1 MAIRQTEEK
10 ITALYERLSR
20 DDELA
25 GESNSIVNQKRYL
38 ESYAEQHG
46 YINIVHYTDDG
57 WSGGNFDRPDW
68 KRLIGDIEAGLVGT
82 VLVKDMSRIGRD
94 YLQTGFYTE
103 VLFRQ
108 HGVHFIAVANNV
120 DSEDTNTNEFAPFL
134 NIMNEWYLRD
144 QSRKVKAAVQMKGKA
159 GLPTSCNAIYGYKK
173 NPEDKNHWL
182 IDEEAAEVVRR
193 IFRLAIEGN
202 GPHTIAR
209 MLMKDGVETPASYFA
224 RKGLGTSS
232 GIKKSGPYDW
242 SGKTVSNILAKP
254 EYIGHTVNFR
264 THKESYKSKKII
276 PNPQDEWLIFE
287 NTHDPIVDV
296 ETWELAQK
304 LRKTVRRADPIQ
316 DASPLTG
323 LLYCA
328 DCGEK
333 MFRHRKNYNTK
344 SKGQKIYDYYECST
358 YSKSQRHAIQECSGH
373 YVPTGAVQEL
383 ILLTLRTICPWAIKN
398 KEKFAARVRE
408 ESELRQKDAVK
419 EARRQMSITRK
430 QGLVWEHVFLPDFAP
445 MEWQDRVKLW
455 NAVEEA
461 EKTKDSRLAREFVVA
476 LPIELGKL
484 DWINLLSKFICQ
496 QFVNEGM
503 CADVAIHDTDGHNPH
518 AHIMLTVRPLNENG
532 TWQYKTEKEYLCV
545 KNSEE
550 RGFTA
555 AEFKEAQKAGWE
567 KQYQYKVGKK
577 KEYIA
582 PSVAEA
588 QGLERLSK
596 YPKSTKYGRQNPIS
610 ERWNSDEQLLVWRAA
625 WADEV
630 NLCLE

>member
-46 YINIVHYTDDG
+46 YTNIVHYTDDG

-103 VLFRQ
+103 VFFRQ
-108 HGVHFIAVANNV
+108 NGVHFIAVANNV
-120 DSEDTNTNEFAPFL
+120 DSEDTSTNEFAPFL

-144 QSRKVKAAVQMKGKA
+144 QSRKVKAAVQTKGKA
-159 GLPTSCNAIYGYKK
+159 GLHTTCNAIYGYKK
-173 NPEDKNHWL
+173 DPEDKNHWL

-209 MLMKDGVETPASYFA
+209 KLMKDGVETPANYFA
-224 RKGLGTSS
+224 KKGLGTWS
-232 GIKKSGPYDW
+232 GTKKSGPYDW
-242 SGKTVSNILAKP
+242 NGETVSKILAKP

-276 PNPQDEWLIFE
+276 PNPQDEWMVFE
-287 NTHDPIVDV
+287 STHDPIVDV

-316 DASPLTG
+316 DANPLTG

-328 DCGEK
+328 DCGGK
-333 MFRHRKNYNTK
+333 MLRHRKNYNTK
-344 SKGQKIYDYYECST
+344 SEGQKIYDIYECGT
-358 YSKSQRHAIQECSGH
+358 YSRSRRHAVQECSGH
-373 YVPTGAVQEL
+373 YVPTGVVREL

-398 KEKFAARVRE
+398 QEEFAARVRE
-408 ESELRQKDAVK
+408 ESELRQKDAAK
-419 EARRQMSITRK
+419 EARRQMSIMKKRHAELDVLI
-430 QGLVWEHVFLPDFAP
+430 Q
-445 MEWQDRVKLW
+445 KLYETY
-455 NAVEEA
+455 A
-461 EKTKDSRLAREFVVA
+461 F
-476 LPIELGKL
+476 GK
-484 DWINLLSKFICQ
+484 I
-496 QFVNEGM
+496 
-503 CADVAIHDTDGHNPH
+503 
-518 AHIMLTVRPLNENG
+518 
-532 TWQYKTEKEYLCV
+532 
-545 KNSEE
+545 SEE
-550 RGFTA
+550 RFEALCAGYENEQKDLTARIAKCQEELDTFEADSDKIEKFLALAEKYTDFSELTTPMINEFVDRIVVHAPDKSSGKREQQIDIYLNFIGDFSIPAEAIQPEEETPEERKLAEKRAGYRRKYQRRKELAAQRA
-555 AEFKEAQKAGWE
+555 AETE
-567 KQYQYKVGKK
+567 
-577 KEYIA
+577 
-582 PSVAEA
+582 
-588 QGLERLSK
+588 
-596 YPKSTKYGRQNPIS
+596 TKTT
-610 ERWNSDEQLLVWRAA
+610 
-625 WADEV
+625 
-630 NLCLE
+630 

>member
-46 YINIVHYTDDG
+46 YTNIVHYTDDG

-103 VLFRQ
+103 VFFRQ
-108 HGVHFIAVANNV
+108 NGVHFIAVANNV
-120 DSEDTNTNEFAPFL
+120 DSEDTSTNEFAPFL

-173 NPEDKNHWL
+173 DPEDKNHWL

-209 MLMKDGVETPASYFA
+209 ILMKDGIETPANYFA

-232 GIKKSGPYDW
+232 GIKKSGPCDW

-264 THKESYKSKKII
+264 THKESYKSKRII
-276 PNPQDEWLIFE
+276 PNPQNEWLVFE

-344 SKGQKIYDYYECST
+344 SKGKKIYDYYECST
-358 YSKSQRHAIQECSGH
+358 YSKSQRRAIQECSGH

-398 KEKFAARVRE
+398 KEEFAARVRE
-408 ESELRQKDAVK
+408 ESELRQKNAVK
-419 EARRQMSITRK
+419 EAKRQMTVMKKRHAELDVLI
-430 QGLVWEHVFLPDFAP
+430 Q
-445 MEWQDRVKLW
+445 KLYETY
-455 NAVEEA
+455 A
-461 EKTKDSRLAREFVVA
+461 
-476 LPIELGKL
+476 LGK
-484 DWINLLSKFICQ
+484 
-496 QFVNEGM
+496 M
-503 CADVAIHDTDGHNPH
+503 
-518 AHIMLTVRPLNENG
+518 
-532 TWQYKTEKEYLCV
+532 
-545 KNSEE
+545 SEE
-550 RGFTA
+550 RYDALSAGYENEQKDLSDRIAKCQQELDAYETDSDRIEKFLALAEKYTDFSELTTPMLNEFVDRIEVHAPDKSSGKRVQQIDIYLNFIGNFQIPVQEITPEETPEEQELAEKRAGYRQKYQRRKELAAQRA
-555 AEFKEAQKAGWE
+555 AET
-567 KQYQYKVGKK
+567 
-577 KEYIA
+577 
-582 PSVAEA
+582 
-588 QGLERLSK
+588 ER
-596 YPKSTKYGRQNPIS
+596 TTI
-610 ERWNSDEQLLVWRAA
+610 
-625 WADEV
+625 
-630 NLCLE
+630 